1 MAQIKWGASMS
12 QEDRNKIS
20 KYTLGVLNKA
30 LDASKNPNGV
40 ITSGHRPAERQAS
53 VMYDNLSNGIRISY
67 LEPGQI
73 VTRLYDDCVKKKFGK
88 METIAIMAK
97 KIEELARQNKL
108 VSKHTVTEE
117 QYKKVNVVD
126 ISKQTANLPNPRDFV
141 KELLKE
147 PNVVKVLTPFTSDYG
162 SNRAV
167 YSKAENAIHI
177 EIKQP

>member
-40 ITSGHRPAERQAS
+40 ITSGHRPAERQAR

-73 VTRLYDDCVKKKFGK
+73 VTRL
-88 METIAIMAK
+88 
-97 KIEELARQNKL
+97 
-108 VSKHTVTEE
+108 
-117 QYKKVNVVD
+117 
-126 ISKQTANLPNPRDFV
+126 
-141 KELLKE
+141 
-147 PNVVKVLTPFTSDYG
+147 
-162 SNRAV
+162 
-167 YSKAENAIHI
+167 
-177 EIKQP
+177 